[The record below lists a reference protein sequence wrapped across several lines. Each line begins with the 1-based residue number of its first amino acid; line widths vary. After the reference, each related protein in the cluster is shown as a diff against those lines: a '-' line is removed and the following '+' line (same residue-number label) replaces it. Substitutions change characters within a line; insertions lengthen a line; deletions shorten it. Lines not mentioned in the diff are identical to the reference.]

1 MNIFA
6 LSTDPWQAAQYHT
19 DRHVVKMILESVQM
33 LSTAVRLSGID
44 TGYKATHINH
54 PSSIWVR
61 QSLTNYLWL
70 CDLVIALHE
79 EWRYR
84 FNHKADV
91 FHKSYLVFDSLP
103 IPADFEQNYG
113 ATPFAQAM
121 PSVYKIEDDPVTAY
135 RDYYNGAKRHL
146 HQWTRRE
153 VPPFIREYDYF
164 MTEFNDNEWTADWSP
179 RS

>member
-6 LSTDPWQAAQYHT
+6 LSSNPWQAAEYHT

-44 TGYKATHINH
+44 AGYKATHINH

-61 QSLTNYLWL
+61 ESITNYLWL
-70 CDLVIALHE
+70 SDLVIALHE

-84 FNHKADV
+84 FNHKSDV
-91 FHKSYLVFDSLP
+91 VHKSYEVFETLP
-103 IPADFEQNYG
+103 LPDHFTKRVG
-113 ATPFAQAM
+113 TPFAQAM
-121 PSVYKIEDDPVTAY
+121 PRIYQIPDDPIQAY

-146 HQWTRRE
+146 HQWTGRD
-153 VPPFIREYDYF
+153 VPPFIRDYDYF
-164 MTEFNDNEWTADWSP
+164 EGHIGEPDWEAVYSP
-179 RS
+179 LP